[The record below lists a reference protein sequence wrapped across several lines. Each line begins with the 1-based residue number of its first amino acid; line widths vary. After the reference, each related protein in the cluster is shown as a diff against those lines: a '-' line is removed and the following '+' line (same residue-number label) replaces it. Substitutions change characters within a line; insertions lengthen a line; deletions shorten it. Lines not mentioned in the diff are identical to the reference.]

1 MIRVTHL
8 TRLFAAVGCALTI
21 AAAYAAVPPPPD
33 DRALQLDQS
42 LQALKQEALMLNR
55 DLLDLEQALLFP
67 DTTRANVYTA
77 VKVPGFLLT
86 RISVSFDDEPG
97 YRYAYTDSESKALL
111 RNGYH
116 RVLRTNLDPGPHR
129 LRVEFSGKFSD
140 AKPNEAGIDGR
151 LDTVVQKGLADL
163 DLVLPIARNN
173 RIDKPGIPEVRSL
186 ESRGK
191 RAARA
196 AWLPE
201 VESVVKAPDVFLAGS
216 EADPRYRL
224 GLFLK
229 LDRRYYSAI
238 TELMRISSAQKDDTL
253 LPDEFYRLLADCY
266 LGFAMENR
274 AENLFR
280 ILVAGGDPESLLDS
294 RFQLAELNYQRGTLD
309 DAAKLLLRMRDS
321 LPSAQYGRWQTL
333 IASVLMAQGR
343 YNEASEILGQTD
355 DLKRL
360 PPAMRYNMGIA
371 LINDG
376 RVLEGRRWLEE
387 VGKLSPQDPTEVALR
402 DKANLTLAYHFL
414 QNQQGGSAKP
424 FFAKVRTE
432 GPFANRALLGLG
444 WAELAPVGTV
454 QTRVDPV
461 TGDESTVSPRSAF
474 EGKSSLGVLMRPG
487 FADSDVSKP
496 LGLRPFK
503 LAKGAKNEEDAVQ
516 RALLP
521 WTELVSRDPM
531 DPAVQEALLA
541 IPYALD
547 RLKSYEQSLQLYQ
560 KAIAQLEETRKRIDE
575 GTESIRKGR
584 MVETLVRRDLDAESG
599 WSWRVRDLPDTP
611 ETYFLQTLLAEHR
624 FQEALKNYRDVRL
637 MTRSFESWT
646 TRLGEFQR
654 AYANQK
660 RPDVSV
666 ELLTARALE
675 SWAGWGPVPVT
686 LRLDVAMAPPGAYD
700 DRVQGDTRN
709 AALLWDA
716 APPQRYRG
724 IWERIPELRARM
736 DAMRPPL
743 MQAGNDHSEYLQ
755 GLALKELEGQR
766 RQVERYMVEARF
778 AVARIYDRQI
788 KGLN

>member
-1 MIRVTHL
+1 MIRVLNFPRGLVATI
-8 TRLFAAVGCALTI
+8 ACALTV
-21 AAAYAAVPPPPD
+21 AAHAAVPTPPD
-33 DRALQLDQS
+33 EQAVQMDRDLQV
-42 LQALKQEALMLNR
+42 LKQDALVLNR
-55 DLLDLEQALLFP
+55 DLLDLEQTLLYP
-67 DTTRANVYTA
+67 DTTRVNVYSA
-77 VKVPGFLLT
+77 VKIPGFLLT
-86 RISVSFDDEPG
+86 RIAVSFDDEPS

-111 RNGYH
+111 RNGFH

-129 LRVEFSGKFSD
+129 LRVEFSGRFAD
-140 AKPNEAGIDGR
+140 APANERITEGK
-151 LDTVVQKGLADL
+151 LDTVVQKGLSDL
-163 DLVLPIARNN
+163 DLVLPIARNT
-173 RIDKPGIPEVRSL
+173 RIEKPGLPEVRSL

-191 RAARA
+191 RTLVRA

-201 VESVVKAPDVFLAGS
+201 VESVVKEPEIFLPGS

-224 GLFLK
+224 ALFLK
-229 LDRRYYSAI
+229 FDRRYYSAL
-238 TELMRISSAQKDDTL
+238 TELMRISSSQKDDSL

-266 LGFAMENR
+266 LGFAMESR

-280 ILVAGGDPESLLDS
+280 ILVGGDSDKNTLLDS
-294 RFQLAELNYQRGTLD
+294 RFQLAELNYQRGSLN
-309 DAAKLLLRMRDS
+309 DAAQLLLRMRDR
-321 LPSAQYGRWQTL
+321 LPSSQYGRWQTL

-355 DLKRL
+355 SPSSL
-360 PPAMRYNMGIA
+360 PPTMRYNLGIA

-376 RVLEGRRWLEE
+376 RVPEGRRWLED

-414 QNQQGGSAKP
+414 QSEQGGSAKP
-424 FFAKVRTE
+424 FFARVRTE

-444 WAELAPVGTV
+444 WAELAPRGRT
-454 QTRVDPV
+454 QARVNPTTGEEEQDPARD
-461 TGDESTVSPRSAF
+461 GRSMGA
-474 EGKSSLGVLMRPG
+474 LIRPG
-487 FADSDVSKP
+487 FADSDVSKR

-503 LAKGAKNEEDAVQ
+503 LEKASKSEEDAVQ
-516 RALLP
+516 KALVP
-521 WTELVSRDPM
+521 WSELVTRDPM

-547 RLKSYEQSLQLYQ
+547 RLKSYDQSLQLYQ
-560 KAIAQLEETRKRIDE
+560 KAIAQLEVTRKRLDE
-575 GTESIRKGR
+575 GVDSIRKGR

-599 WSWRVRDLPDTP
+599 WSWRVRDLPDAP

-637 MTRSFESWT
+637 MTRSFENWA

-675 SWAGWGPVPVT
+675 SWAGWGSVPVS
-686 LRLDVAMAPPGAYD
+686 LRLDTAMAPPGTYD
-700 DRVQGDTRN
+700 DRIQGDTRT

-724 IWERIPELRARM
+724 IWERIPELNARM
-736 DAMRPPL
+736 EVLRPAL
-743 MQAGNDHSEYLQ
+743 AASGKNHSDYLQ
-755 GLALKELEGQR
+755 TLALKELEGQR
-766 RQVERYMVEARF
+766 RQVERYLVEARF

-788 KGLN
+788 KGQN